1 MFGQLLRCLCSC
13 VPKRKDGHRPGM
25 PEEPQRA
32 GETVPPGMA
41 PLLDVEGIGPRTVQY
56 LVEGGF
62 TSVEQVRLASR
73 DELAAVPGVGG
84 RAAEL
89 LKRALEHD

>member
-13 VPKRKDGHRPGM
+13 VPKSKGAHRSAGPG
-25 PEEPQRA
+25 EPQPT
-32 GETVPPGMA
+32 GETVPPDMA
-41 PLLDVEGIGPRTVQY
+41 PLLDIEGIGPRTVQY

-62 TSVEQVRLASR
+62 TSVEQVRLASQ
-73 DELAAVPGVGG
+73 DELAAIPGVGG

-89 LKRALEHD
+89 LKRALDTA